1 MTSNRDTQ
9 EMSSDRAERAEDGTL
24 RLELRAEQLRL
35 RTVPEQ
41 VGAARLTTR
50 VVEHTETIEVPLREE
65 RVVIERLPGGAEVL
79 VDGRALA
86 EGEQVEVV
94 IRRERLRIGKDVVE
108 VERLDIRTEPVERRE
123 TVAATLRT
131 EELVVGHE
139 GNLTVE
145 RTSAGR
151 D

>member
-1 MTSNRDTQ
+1 MTSNRDAREGHSELLQ
-9 EMSSDRAERAEDGTL
+9 RAEDGTL

-41 VGAARLTTR
+41 VGAARLSTR
-50 VVEHTETIEVPLREE
+50 VVEHTETIQVPLREE

-79 VDGRALA
+79 VDGRLLA

-94 IRRERLRIGKDVVE
+94 IRRERPRIGTEVVE
-108 VERLDIRTEPVERRE
+108 VECLEVRTEPLERRE
-123 TVAATLRT
+123 TVAATLRQ

-145 RTSAGR
+145 RASVGS

>member
-9 EMSSDRAERAEDGTL
+9 EMGSDHVERAEDGTL

-35 RTVPEQ
+35 RTVPAQ

-50 VVEHTETIEVPLREE
+50 VVERTETIEVPLREE

-94 IRRERLRIGKDVVE
+94 IRRERPRIGTDVVE
-108 VERLDIRTEPVERRE
+108 VECLDVRTEPLEQRE
-123 TVAATLRT
+123 TVTATLRK
-131 EELVVGHE
+131 EELVLNPE

-145 RTSAGR
+145 RSGSE
-151 D
+151 